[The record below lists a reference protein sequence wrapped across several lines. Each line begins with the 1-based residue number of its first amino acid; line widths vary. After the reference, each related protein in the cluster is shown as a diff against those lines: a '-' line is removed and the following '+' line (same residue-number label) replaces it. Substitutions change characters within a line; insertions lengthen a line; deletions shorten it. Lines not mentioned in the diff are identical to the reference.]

1 MHHDLS
7 SLGSFDKGKFK
18 LHTFIIL
25 SAPYQTN
32 INNESPLT
40 WCRRKILIRIR
51 SSVFLCLR
59 KDLATK
65 SNEFFEKCQRGG
77 TGGGVI
83 FNPKIY
89 VGNFG
94 NFKQGFLSMKL
105 IQYSNFRVQDMFFN
119 NCIGKNKNETHFEES
134 CCSRNSLM
142 EGSRYQ
148 IGWIFGNVP
157 NSSWPPPPHLRMVPI
172 SGNHAFHT
180 IGPSYLLAL
189 MQPYLS

>member
-1 MHHDLS
+1 MGGRPSYLVH
-7 SLGSFDKGKFK
+7 G
-18 LHTFIIL
+18 
-25 SAPYQTN
+25 
-32 INNESPLT
+32 
-40 WCRRKILIRIR
+40 R
-51 SSVFLCLR
+51 SSRVNFQ
-59 KDLATK
+59 K
-65 SNEFFEKCQRGG
+65 SAKR
-77 TGGGVI
+77 GVI

-148 IGWIFGNVP
+148 IG
-157 NSSWPPPPHLRMVPI
+157 
-172 SGNHAFHT
+172 
-180 IGPSYLLAL
+180 
-189 MQPYLS
+189 